1 VASPTLSRSLKN
13 VTMKKTVHATIC
25 ALTML
30 VLRGLTPVSAAP
42 TQPCTFEDLMPA
54 YDKFA
59 QATAGVAPAQRAA
72 AFVTTVASRY
82 PDYYAPEVF
91 GDDTKL
97 HARALR
103 FFYPAQRAAALPGTP
118 PLTKERLAAMGKV
131 VGPQFAEQQRRFM
144 QTFTDFSC
152 ETTVEFGV
160 SLLRFDGHPAD
171 FSGKK
176 HLLFGVDSIALLH
189 VPADMPAFF
198 DHEIF
203 HLYHRQVIGSRA
215 PQGDEPAW
223 WTMWVEGLATYVS
236 QRMHPGL
243 AAQQVLWYPKD
254 MVVRIQQDPARA
266 ATLLLRDIDKTGN
279 EADRW
284 FLANEEVEGLPARA
298 GYYLG
303 YLLPAPRPALVTAA
317 AGAPGTCTGTSGR
330 GEIPDR
336 ARATRARAIAAVK
349 CVARGQLGLQGARSA
364 RVLRQRETTAG
375 G

>member
-1 VASPTLSRSLKN
+1 VKAI
-13 VTMKKTVHATIC
+13 VHATTH
-25 ALTML
+25 ALAML
-30 VLRGLTPVSAAP
+30 VLRGLAPVWAAP
-42 TQPCTFEDLMPA
+42 TPCTFEDLMPA
-54 YDKFA
+54 YDRFA

-72 AFVTTVASRY
+72 AFVTTVARRY

-97 HARALR
+97 QARALR
-103 FFYPAQRAAALPGTP
+103 FFDPAQRAAAVPGISA
-118 PLTKERLAAMGKV
+118 LTDERLAAMGRV
-131 VGPQFAEQQRRFM
+131 VGPQFADQQRRFM

-152 ETTVEFGV
+152 TTTVAFGV

-171 FSGKK
+171 FGGRQ
-176 HLLFGVDSIALLH
+176 HLLFEVDSIALLH

-203 HLYHRQVIGSRA
+203 HLYHRQAIGSRA

-243 AAQQVLWYPKD
+243 TAQQVLWYPKD
-254 MVVRIQQDPARA
+254 MVVRIRPDRARA

-284 FLANEEVEGLPARA
+284 FLANAEVEGLPARA

-303 YLLPAPRPALVTAA
+303 YLFASSEAGRRSLPQLARLEPAQIHRDAVKFLTGLAQPGQAPAP
-317 AGAPGTCTGTSGR
+317 
-330 GEIPDR
+330 
-336 ARATRARAIAAVK
+336 
-349 CVARGQLGLQGARSA
+349 Q
-364 RVLRQRETTAG
+364 
-375 G
+375 

>member
-1 VASPTLSRSLKN
+1 
-13 VTMKKTVHATIC
+13 
-25 ALTML
+25 
-30 VLRGLTPVSAAP
+30 
-42 TQPCTFEDLMPA
+42 
-54 YDKFA
+54 
-59 QATAGVAPAQRAA
+59 
-72 AFVTTVASRY
+72 
-82 PDYYAPEVF
+82 
-91 GDDTKL
+91 
-97 HARALR
+97 
-103 FFYPAQRAAALPGTP
+103 
-118 PLTKERLAAMGKV
+118 
-131 VGPQFAEQQRRFM
+131 M

-171 FSGKK
+171 FGGKR

-303 YLLPAPRPALVTAA
+303 YLFASSE
-317 AGAPGTCTGTSGR
+317 AGAGSLPQL
-330 GEIPDR
+330 
-336 ARATRARAIAAVK
+336 AR
-349 CVARGQLGLQGARSA
+349 LEPA
-364 RVLRQRETTAG
+364 RVHRDAVNS
-375 G
+375 